1 MNHEQELP
9 ADLDNLIAGLRIENI
24 NLKLAAKQAEALL
37 NDARKFTWDLLSP
50 ANLRLRIDAFLAS
63 QQGEQAT
70 AAENAQV
77 GESFGEI
84 GADGWRK
91 IGKPAAV
98 GAVSFGVGIS
108 SRLVVEAAQRHYE
121 YSQDPAVEAE
131 RMQRISD
138 FVASVREEHPEK
150 AEGAQGERL
159 IQTAP
164 ERIYLIVGAY
174 CPRDVDFNELTEVSW
189 CENDIDDG
197 IEYVRADKAR
207 AAMAQ
212 PSPAPELERPEVVAY
227 LNEWRHNDSG
237 GIRVTPALSAMS
249 EEGLQKE
256 YGPQASVVR
265 REPLMTVS
273 QHNRIGLQWASL
285 VHRAQAK
292 ADAAQA
298 RVAEL
303 EKQEPVA
310 WRVATG
316 NSWRSYDFAS
326 DARAAVEHWKR
337 TFPNGEVEVQPLYAA
352 PVAQAGQVPECFR
365 LLLKHAHG
373 MTTGVDWNNGTAA
386 SHHREPLGEAVVQ
399 CQAWLAAAPAQG
411 GSADE

>member
-212 PSPAPELERPEVVAY
+212 PSPAPELELERGTVYVEARLCSGCGHAGV
-227 LNEWRHNDSG
+227 NDG
-237 GIRVTPALSAMS
+237 ADGLSACGHC
-249 EEGLQKE
+249 EWT
-256 YGPQASVVR
+256 GPQPSKDECPDCLRQNCMSVACPECGGR
-265 REPLMTVS
+265 YEL
-273 QHNRIGLQWASL
+273 
-285 VHRAQAK
+285 
-292 ADAAQA
+292 
-298 RVAEL
+298 VAEAN
-303 EKQEPVA
+303 V
-310 WRVATG
+310 
-316 NSWRSYDFAS
+316 
-326 DARAAVEHWKR
+326 
-337 TFPNGEVEVQPLYAA
+337 AA
-352 PVAQAGQVPECFR
+352 PVSQAGQVPEGWRVMRCTSSIQR
-365 LLLKHAHG
+365 EGDKWEIYDPQGSGGVVSTHDVKDWAVRGLLDA
-373 MTTGVDWNNGTAA
+373 
-386 SHHREPLGEAVVQ
+386 
-399 CQAWLAAAPAQG
+399 LAAAPQPAG
-411 GSADE
+411 GE